1 MNVRDSLTTHSNNSI
16 FRRLGFGLLLITYLV
31 CAFFLPIL
39 NQTDY
44 LMEILFLSIRSNS
57 FCGILSEIQI
67 VVLMSYVSFYGKK
80 GLITSF
86 CLAGISL
93 ISSIMPIIR
102 YQRLNSIAGIFMIF
116 IALVVNVIIYS
127 NQKTLRKQT
136 DELERYNKNLND
148 KQKSLHKLAYYD
160 YLTNIP
166 NRRNIVEKITSLCSQ
181 DNKTEFKLVVIDI
194 KSFKKI
200 NDVAGHQKGDSFLK
214 QLVSNWRILLKEGDI
229 LGRIDGDEF
238 ILIIPR
244 KISNEALALYLN
256 EFKLAINNHIPFS
269 GMLPWQSDNEASKQA
284 LFISANFG
292 VVSYPE
298 HGKNAEELMQFA
310 DTALAV
316 SKECGPNTIR
326 HFSKS
331 MYEALLKKTIME
343 SSLSGAIENNE
354 CSLVFQPQ
362 YEADT
367 KRLRGFETLVR
378 WENKDLGKVP
388 PSIFIP
394 LAEDTGFILT
404 LGDWIMT
411 TALQNFSDMLSEIP
425 SDIVLSVNLSVMQLL
440 HPQFMDSLKRILAET
455 KFPPT
460 QLELEITESIFINA
474 KEEVVALLNEIK
486 SLGIQIALDDF
497 GTGYSSLSYIKDL
510 PLDVLKIDK
519 TFVDTISEDIKK
531 AQLVD
536 TILAIA
542 KQLDCKV
549 VAEGVETLDQL
560 SYLKERSCDYIQ
572 GYLWGKP
579 MPLEHATGLLSQRSE
594 LIS

>member
-1 MNVRDSLTTHSNNSI
+1 
-16 FRRLGFGLLLITYLV
+16 
-31 CAFFLPIL
+31 
-39 NQTDY
+39 
-44 LMEILFLSIRSNS
+44 
-57 FCGILSEIQI
+57 
-67 VVLMSYVSFYGKK
+67 
-80 GLITSF
+80 
-86 CLAGISL
+86 
-93 ISSIMPIIR
+93 MPIIR

-160 YLTNIP
+160 YLTNLP

-244 KISNEALALYLN
+244 KISNNALALYLN

-440 HPQFMDSLKRILAET
+440 HPQFMDSLKRILTET